1 MAAGCP
7 PCSRQPAGAAWRPR
21 PAAFPRPLPVQRQRR
36 SRWHSSPG
44 CRAAA
49 APAEFNFVKKLFHFY
64 CIPRKSCTGQ
74 RAEQSPR
81 SQPAAPPAPSGAAP
95 CARRGGFITAGGK
108 INLPRVSP
116 TPRRQSLSFV
126 LPAAPWGR
134 GGEKKGF
141 VSWCVSRCFAPKALC
156 SCPWKSRGG
165 RFALPP
171 PCRVPTGAGVT
182 PRVLRLRCFL
192 GEKRFQGL
200 SPASLGG
207 EGCGSRGEG
216 EVKKG
221 LEKQKKEA
229 KTQGVFG
236 PEPREPL
243 SLGSRLDARP
253 RAALGTECG
262 CSRFTP
268 GPSAGRGPGGCGGAC
283 RAEIRVGAWED
294 KVLRSRWR
302 AASLGAGGCF

>member
-1 MAAGCP
+1 MAAP
-7 PCSRQPAGAAWRPR
+7 SRCLPLASPGAEAAEEPLALVPWLQGRCCACRIQFCKKIISFLLHPEEKLHRPRRGAEPTQPARCTPCPERGSSVCAERRLYYCWGENKSP
-21 PAAFPRPLPVQRQRR
+21 PGVTDSSQTKPLLCAPGCTMGPQRR
-36 SRWHSSPG
+36 EERLRFLVRFEVLCS
-44 CRAAA
+44 
-49 APAEFNFVKKLFHFY
+49 
-64 CIPRKSCTGQ
+64 
-74 RAEQSPR
+74 QSPLL
-81 SQPAAPPAPSGAAP
+81 
-95 CARRGGFITAGGK
+95 
-108 INLPRVSP
+108 LPLEV
-116 TPRRQSLSFV
+116 
-126 LPAAPWGR
+126 
-134 GGEKKGF
+134 E
-141 VSWCVSRCFAPKALC
+141 
-156 SCPWKSRGG
+156 GG

-171 PCRVPTGAGVT
+171 PCRVPTGAGAT

-207 EGCGSRGEG
+207 ERCGSGGEG

-268 GPSAGRGPGGCGGAC
+268 GPSVGRGPGGCGDAC
-283 RAEIRVGAWED
+283 GAEIRVGAWED